1 MAPEHPSDLSSA
13 RVVAEAG
20 LPRDLRPQALGEQ
33 IAEVLAQAIVSK
45 RIPPGAKLSE
55 EELAAQFGT
64 SRTPV
69 RDAFKLLAAEHLVII
84 MPRRGVRVLDF
95 DGRRIVDIYQIR
107 GRLHGLAA
115 GLAAERAAAD
125 QRSDLVSCAE
135 QMKTASAADDLE
147 AFLEANLTFHTVL
160 EAAADNVFLVQPR
173 GSRPVDAAPAPPRPC
188 AAGPH
193 VGLCARSPRRGR
205 GGDVGQVPGGRR
217 PDPSPDPRC
226 GCAHPP
232 RGLPRQRRGAD
243 RVVGVRRGVTAQVND
258 TRAGKVKRR

>member
-1 MAPEHPSDLSSA
+1 MAQEHPTDLTSA
-13 RVVAEAG
+13 RVLADAG

-45 RIPPGAKLSE
+45 RIPPGARLSE

-115 GLAAERAAAD
+115 GLAAERADDA
-125 QRSDLVSCAE
+125 QRSDLMSWAE
-135 QMKTASAADDLE
+135 QMEAAAQADDLD

-160 EAAADNVFLVQPR
+160 EDAADNVFL
-173 GSRPVDAAPAPPRPC
+173 SSSL
-188 AAGPH
+188 AGLGRLTLH
-193 VGLCARSPRRGR
+193 LRRRGLALPGRMEVSAR
-205 GGDVGQVPGGRR
+205 G
-217 PDPSPDPRC
+217 
-226 GCAHPP
+226 H
-232 RGLPRQRRGAD
+232 
-243 RVVGVRRGVTAQVND
+243 RGVADAVASSRSREAD
-258 TRAGKVKRR
+258 DLTRRLILDAGAHILREDFPDSAEDLITLLEYAEA